1 MLIRKTTLLTVVAA
15 GQVAFALDRRDDTSD
30 LQTILANVNQLT
42 FQNTPSPGTTQWLET
57 LQADGSFSDVNYVAG
72 CAGDRAN
79 WGAEVHWS
87 HVLDMTVSW
96 GSGAGNGTDYKNSS
110 TLLTSIKSAMDYWF
124 ANDYTNEGCTFGN
137 GGSTC
142 PCGTPGLWGVN
153 WWFNVI
159 GVPKIAGAAC
169 AVVSDQL
176 NTTQIAGCQ
185 RITKRPYAAIPQE
198 TAANLIDVSL
208 GSVYYGLISRNTSI
222 LSKTFS
228 SGNSALQ
235 VTNGQLDGIK
245 VDGSFFQHGGLL
257 ASGSY
262 GAVMFQGFLNLQ
274 TFAMGTAYQ
283 ANTTQQS
290 AFALVMNGSEWMVY
304 SNSSGSPLWDYSV
317 TGRSLSRPGAAT
329 DIAVNLKQLVNATS
343 NWSTGSQF
351 AKIVKTIQTP
361 SHDANNG
368 PFNGNK
374 MFYYGDYMVH
384 RRSNYI
390 VTLKMT
396 SNRTLA
402 EECVNGESSKG
413 FHLSDGTLYTY
424 LSGDEYRNIF
434 PTWDWDLIPGTTIDY
449 RGTPNN
455 CTPAYLGSNAFA
467 GGVSNGQIGV
477 AGLNYKNPKTKD
489 FSWKKSWFFLNDFY
503 VVLGSNISETRPN
516 PVFSTLDQRKL
527 NGKVYIGNDHRPATT
542 GLYKDVKWIH
552 HDSIGYQMLDS
563 KVSVNLSTSV
573 QSGTWQSIGAY
584 NGSVSLPVFNAKI
597 VHQQTSGQAVQNA
610 ELGYVVYPGMSR
622 SKFISH
628 TRHSPVSVLQ
638 RNDVAHIIQIES
650 EKFVG
655 AVFWSAG
662 NASIP
667 LFSKVRSPVVV
678 SSGIVFSALTGSNSV
693 LLMVADP
700 TQMLSSVQLTVDT
713 RGKSLHCPKHT
724 AFSCSVK
731 SSSTTVITV
740 SLPQGATAG
749 STVQGEFKIGGS
761 FSHS

>member
-1 MLIRKTTLLTVVAA
+1 
-15 GQVAFALDRRDDTSD
+15 
-30 LQTILANVNQLT
+30 
-42 FQNTPSPGTTQWLET
+42 
-57 LQADGSFSDVNYVAG
+57 
-72 CAGDRAN
+72 
-79 WGAEVHWS
+79 
-87 HVLDMTVSW
+87 
-96 GSGAGNGTDYKNSS
+96 
-110 TLLTSIKSAMDYWF
+110 
-124 ANDYTNEGCTFGN
+124 
-137 GGSTC
+137 
-142 PCGTPGLWGVN
+142 
-153 WWFNVI
+153 
-159 GVPKIAGAAC
+159 
-169 AVVSDQL
+169 
-176 NTTQIAGCQ
+176 
-185 RITKRPYAAIPQE
+185 
-198 TAANLIDVSL
+198 
-208 GSVYYGLISRNTSI
+208 
-222 LSKTFS
+222 
-228 SGNSALQ
+228 
-235 VTNGQLDGIK
+235 
-245 VDGSFFQHGGLL
+245 
-257 ASGSY
+257 
-262 GAVMFQGFLNLQ
+262 MFQGFLNLQ

-343 NWSTGSQF
+343 EWSTGSEF
-351 AKIVKTIQTP
+351 AKIVQSIQTP
-361 SHDANNG
+361 SKDANHG

-455 CTPAYLGSNAFA
+455 CTPAYLGANAFA
-467 GGVSNGQIGV
+467 GGLSNGQIGV
-477 AGLNYKNPKTKD
+477 AGLNYMNPKTKD

-516 PVFSTLDQRKL
+516 PVFTTLDQRKL
-527 NGKVYIGNDHRPATT
+527 NGKVYIGNDHRQATS
-542 GLYKDVKWIH
+542 GLYKDVKWVH

-563 KVSVNLSTSV
+563 KVTVNLSTSV

-622 SKFISH
+622 SKFISR
-628 TRHSPVSVLQ
+628 TRHIPVSVLQ
-638 RNDVAHIIQIES
+638 RNDIAHIIQIES

-655 AVFWSAG
+655 AVFWLAGSAHV
-662 NASIP
+662 P

-693 LLMVADP
+693 QLMVADP
-700 TQMLSSVQLTVDT
+700 TQKLSSVQLTVDT
-713 RGKSLHCPKHT
+713 RGKSLHCPTHT

-731 SSSTTVITV
+731 PSSKSSSSTTVITV
-740 SLPQGATAG
+740 SLPQGSTAG

-761 FSHS
+761 FNHS

>member
-1 MLIRKTTLLTVVAA
+1 
-15 GQVAFALDRRDDTSD
+15 
-30 LQTILANVNQLT
+30 
-42 FQNTPSPGTTQWLET
+42 
-57 LQADGSFSDVNYVAG
+57 
-72 CAGDRAN
+72 
-79 WGAEVHWS
+79 
-87 HVLDMTVSW
+87 
-96 GSGAGNGTDYKNSS
+96 
-110 TLLTSIKSAMDYWF
+110 
-124 ANDYTNEGCTFGN
+124 
-137 GGSTC
+137 
-142 PCGTPGLWGVN
+142 
-153 WWFNVI
+153 
-159 GVPKIAGAAC
+159 
-169 AVVSDQL
+169 
-176 NTTQIAGCQ
+176 
-185 RITKRPYAAIPQE
+185 
-198 TAANLIDVSL
+198 
-208 GSVYYGLISRNTSI
+208 
-222 LSKTFS
+222 
-228 SGNSALQ
+228 
-235 VTNGQLDGIK
+235 
-245 VDGSFFQHGGLL
+245 
-257 ASGSY
+257 
-262 GAVMFQGFLNLQ
+262 MFQGFLNLQ

-343 NWSTGSQF
+343 NWSTGSEF
-351 AKIVKTIQTP
+351 AKIVKSIQTP
-361 SHDANNG
+361 SHDANHG

-552 HDSIGYQMLDS
+552 HDSIGYQMLEG

-650 EKFVG
+650 ETFVG

-667 LFSKVRSPVVV
+667 LFSKVRSTVVV

-693 LLMVADP
+693 QLMVADP

-713 RGKSLHCPKHT
+713 RGKSLHCPKNT

-761 FSHS
+761 FNHSWYHWKSIHLHYTIFDLYCWRITRWHTKAAEFMIWIFEAIRHCTYVRLRFIYTIGVCVASEVKFLLAVEPRGHLSVLVGLQLLLLWYQSPLRYYHSCIMLDVKRCLFSSISHVASSFHFAWLQRLPRSVWLVQ